1 MLGIVKANHLRSI
14 EDKTQPIRNFISA
27 DFATLY
33 PEQTILD
40 TIKLVTKENH
50 STIPVVDAK
59 FCLVGLITKSSL
71 VTTLSQQYF
80 DYTEEAQE

>member
-1 MLGIVKANHLRSI
+1 MKLIVNGKPYTTNASTLLDLKAELQIPLN
-14 EDKTQPIRNFISA
+14 
-27 DFATLY
+27 

-40 TIKLVTKENH
+40 AIKLVTKENH